1 MGFPRLASFART
13 QPFER
18 CSLAVSPCGFPL
30 PIACP
35 VGFRCAAAC
44 GATPSTGWHI
54 SLLDCT
60 VTIEISQIAI
70 LACASV
76 FAGFI
81 DSVVGGGGLI
91 QIPAIFSVLPKELP
105 ATLFGTNKIASVFGT
120 SNAAW
125 RYARRV
131 TMPWG
136 TTLPAAAAAFA
147 CSYLGAMCVAWLPR
161 DLLRPMILVL
171 LVGAAAYTFW
181 RKDFGATHRPQH
193 AGRAEFFYALAV
205 GGVIGF
211 YDGFFGPGTGSF
223 LIFLFIRFFGFDF
236 LHASAAAKIV
246 NVATNLAAIGY
257 FVPNGYYLP
266 LIAVIMATANI
277 CGSFLGTH
285 MALRHGSG
293 FVRRVFLLVV
303 CALILKFAWDTFA

>member
-1 MGFPRLASFART
+1 MNIELS
-13 QPFER
+13 Q
-18 CSLAVSPCGFPL
+18 LAV
-30 PIACP
+30 
-35 VGFRCAAAC
+35 
-44 GATPSTGWHI
+44 
-54 SLLDCT
+54 
-60 VTIEISQIAI
+60 
-70 LACASV
+70 LAFASV

-91 QIPAIFSVLPKELP
+91 QIPAIFSVFPKEIP

-125 RYARRV
+125 RYTRRV

-136 TTLPAAAAAFA
+136 TTLPAAFAAFV

-161 DLLRPMILVL
+161 DLLRPMILFL
-171 LVGAAAYTFW
+171 LIGAAAYTFW
-181 RKDFGATHRPQH
+181 RKDFGTMHKPQH
-193 AGRAEFFYALAV
+193 AGQREFFYALIV

-246 NVATNLAAIGY
+246 NVATNLAAIAY
-257 FVPNGYYLP
+257 FVPNGYYIP
-266 LIAVIMATANI
+266 VVAAIMALSNVI
-277 CGSFLGTH
+277 GSFVGTH

-293 FVRRVFLLVV
+293 FVRKVFLFVV
-303 CALILKFAWDTFA
+303 CALILKFAWDTF